1 MSKRERRKAR
11 KWRDEEKH
19 HREPAESGFS
29 YA

>member
-1 MSKRERRKAR
+1 MSKRDVRQAR

-19 HREPAESGFS
+19 FREPAESGFS